1 MLEQPDEKHKIPE
14 GLTPQEVYKGV
25 PILAFQ
31 DDAMPAN
38 VYGLS
43 VVWYERIIDVGHAA
57 LGKPYL
63 ALVQQAKEVIDM
75 LLDVEKQGGLTSNG
89 TLT

>member
-1 MLEQPDEKHKIPE
+1 MLEQPDPKHKIPE
-14 GLTPQEVYKGV
+14 GLNPQEVYKGV

-31 DDAMPAN
+31 DDDMPTNA
-38 VYGLS
+38 YGLS
-43 VVWYERIIDVGHAA
+43 IVWYERLIDVGHAA

-63 ALVQQAKEVIDM
+63 DLVQNAKNTIDM
-75 LLDVEKQGGLTSNG
+75 LLEVESQGALNDKG